1 MFAMKGEL
9 EIMGINH
16 QADFQI
22 SRHAPVLFSE
32 KRMKLEESGQYLVRN
47 EAAALSPQDCFE
59 ATGGQIGWIL
69 SESSELGQPSSVG
82 LTAVTCQESNI
93 DVNSIKA
100 RQQSLQFADT
110 SDRPDCTR
118 QVQCIIKNSPKL
130 KSLDSKLA
138 FTPQLRSPSMAAT
151 RREWNASTD
160 LNTNRSHYYEELSTA
175 PADQDQSWP
184 LLGVSIAKGLGNL
197 GACHDASCMEQLLL
211 HCSSALENN
220 DVTLAQQIMWVLN
233 NIASAEGD
241 PNQRVTS
248 CFLRALIA
256 RAARM
261 SNSNMLRAMAATTA
275 NAHVGDT
282 KRLSVIELA
291 GFVDLTPWHRFGFS
305 SSNGAIAE
313 AVEGYSVVHILDF
326 GIAHC
331 MQWPTLIDSLSKRP
345 DGPPYIRLTVS
356 CARPPVPPLLNMS
369 YEELGTRLSNF
380 ARSRN
385 VPFEFRAIPPDPS
398 EEFLVLDQLEPSI
411 LDIREGEALVIN
423 CQFRLHYIPDET
435 ADQQSSCSSSSCQR
449 DEFLRIIRSFEPTI
463 MTLVDEDSNLTSTSL
478 VSRLKS
484 AFNYLWIPF
493 DALNTFL
500 PRDSKQRQQY
510 ESDVGYKI
518 ENIIAFEGHQRI
530 ERLESKAKWTQRM
543 RKACFQSISFS
554 EDTVAEVKSMLD
566 EHAAGW
572 GLKKEEDD
580 LLLTWKGHN
589 VVFATAWVPSHS

>member
-1 MFAMKGEL
+1 MKGAL

-22 SRHAPVLFSE
+22 SRHAPVLFSD
-32 KRMKLEESGQYLVRN
+32 KRMKLEESRQFLVCN
-47 EAAALSPQDCFE
+47 EAGALSPPDCFE

-69 SESSELGQPSSVG
+69 SGSSELGQPSSAG
-82 LTAVTCQESNI
+82 LSAVTCQESNI
-93 DVNSIKA
+93 DVNSIKT

-118 QVQCIIKNSPKL
+118 QVQCIVKNSPKL
-130 KSLDSKLA
+130 KSIDSKLA
-138 FTPQLRSPSMAAT
+138 FRSPSMAAT
-151 RREWNASTD
+151 QREWNASTD
-160 LNTNRSHYYEELSTA
+160 LNATSSHYYEELSTA
-175 PADQDQSWP
+175 PTDQDQSWP

-248 CFLRALIA
+248 CFLRALVA

-261 SNSNMLRAMAATTA
+261 GNSNILKAMAATTA
-275 NAHVGDT
+275 NGHVGDT

-313 AVEGYSVVHILDF
+313 AVEGYSVVHIVDF

-345 DGPPYIRLTVS
+345 EGPPYIRLTVS

-385 VPFEFRAIPPDPS
+385 VPFEFRAIPPDPI

-435 ADQQSSCSSSSCQR
+435 ADQQNSCSPSSCQR

-493 DALNTFL
+493 DALDTFL

-554 EDTVAEVKSMLD
+554 EDTIAEVKAMLD

-589 VVFATAWVPSHS
+589 VVFATAWVPSHL